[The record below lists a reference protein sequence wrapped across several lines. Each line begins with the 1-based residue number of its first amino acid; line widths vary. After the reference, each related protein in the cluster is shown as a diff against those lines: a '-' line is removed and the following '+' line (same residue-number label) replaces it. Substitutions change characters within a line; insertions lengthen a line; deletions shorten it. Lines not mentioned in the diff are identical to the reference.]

1 MSKTLDSY
9 DPNGEELW
17 DYHVG
22 VASEAIEEIQRLKW
36 AGEPVPASLYAIRDE
51 HKQAWRKAE
60 LSRHRTLEDYVRF
73 HWAFLFAK
81 AEKEGVPFNMP
92 TFDDGATIEDAAAL
106 YRHYE
111 EKIERAIKAR
121 HDSLPE
127 GRPDDLDIF
136 EPGEGRL
143 VTSELRCFTDRC
155 QPLFRMVALIAY
167 DLRPTESHICL
178 ALVPDE
184 PDGARGMNELG
195 KVFSQIHREAVV
207 QASQA
212 VRDHHG
218 AEVLAAKL
226 REFVRIGPR
235 AFAYAI
241 AGLIPERIKF
251 YQFIP
256 AELACRRE
264 PRAEFRRVAMAYRYD
279 AFAGGYRFEEV
290 GGAPMDR
297 APPYIKH
304 ARYIE
309 GLTTPSSQPRGAFYQ
324 RAAMSFGGTIDQP

>member
-1 MSKTLDSY
+1 MTKTLDSY

-17 DYHVG
+17 DFHVG
-22 VASEAIEEIQRLKW
+22 VASEAIEEIRRLQA
-36 AGEPVPASLYAIRDE
+36 AGQPVPPSLYAIRDE
-51 HKQAWRKAE
+51 HKRAWRKAE

-73 HWAFLFAK
+73 HWTFLFAK
-81 AEKEGVPFNMP
+81 AEREGVPFKMP
-92 TFDDGATIEDAAAL
+92 AFDEGATIEDAAAQ

-127 GRPDDLDIF
+127 GRPEGLDIF

-143 VTSELRCFTDRC
+143 LTSELRCFTDRC
-155 QPLFRMVALIAY
+155 QSLFRVVALISY

-195 KVFSQIHREAVV
+195 KVFSQLHREAVV
-207 QASQA
+207 QAGQA
-212 VRDHHG
+212 IRDHHG
-218 AEVLAAKL
+218 VEVLAAKI
-226 REFVRIGPR
+226 RELVRIGPR
-235 AFAYAI
+235 AFAYPI
-241 AGLIPERIKF
+241 AGLIPERINF

-256 AELACRRE
+256 AELACHRE
-264 PRAEFRRVAMAYRYD
+264 PRAEFRRVAMVHRYNRL
-279 AFAGGYRFEEV
+279 AGGYRFEEV
-290 GGAPMDR
+290 ESVPLER
-297 APPYIKH
+297 APPYVKH

-309 GLTTPSSQPRGAFYQ
+309 GLTTASSQPSCAFYQ
-324 RAAMSFGGTIDQP
+324 RAVMSFG

>member
-1 MSKTLDSY
+1 MTKTLDSY
-9 DPNGEELW
+9 DPNGEERW
-17 DYHVG
+17 DFHVG
-22 VASEAIEEIQRLKW
+22 VASEAIEEIQRLEG
-36 AGEPVPASLYAIRDE
+36 AGEPVPPSLYAIRDE

-81 AEKEGVPFNMP
+81 AEKEGVPFGMP
-92 TFDDGATIEDAAAL
+92 TFDEGATIEDAAAL
-106 YRHYE
+106 YRYYE

-127 GRPDDLDIF
+127 GRPGGLDIF

-143 VTSELRCFTDRC
+143 LTSEFRCFIDPC
-155 QPLFRMVALIAY
+155 QPLFQVVALIAY

-184 PDGARGMNELG
+184 PDGASGWNELG

-212 VRDHHG
+212 IRDHHG
-218 AEVLAAKL
+218 AEVFAAKI
-226 REFVRIGPR
+226 RELVRIGPR
-235 AFAYAI
+235 AFAYPI
-241 AGLIPERIKF
+241 AGLIPERINF

-256 AELACRRE
+256 AELACHRE
-264 PRAEFRRVAMAYRYD
+264 PRAEFRRVAMVYRYD
-279 AFAGGYRFEEV
+279 GFAGGYRFEEV
-290 GGAPMDR
+290 GSDLMDR
-297 APPYIKH
+297 APSYIKH

-309 GLTTPSSQPRGAFYQ
+309 GLTTPSSEPSGAFYQ
-324 RAAMSFGGTIDQP
+324 RAAMSFGGTSY